1 MKKSTKK
8 TATPDEIWAI
18 LRENAKGVKEIR
30 ALQKE
35 TSLQMKET
43 ERKMQETDRM
53 IKERSAETDRRIK
66 LLQKEVSGIGESNGE
81 FAEEYFRQVFE
92 TDADKTFAGMHFDA
106 METNIDVKDPKI
118 QRQDEYDIV
127 LYNDESIAIVETK
140 YRGRERNIKD
150 VIDKADSFRFWFPR
164 YKKHKVYLA
173 LAGLSFEKD
182 TLRKAKEHGIA
193 IIRQKGDKTIVYDKN
208 LKAY

>member
-1 MKKSTKK
+1 MKKSTTK
-8 TATPDEIWAI
+8 T
-18 LRENAKGVKEIR
+18 ENHVPTWEEIR
-30 ALQKE
+30 HMQAEFTKGMIELRTSQEKTDRQMKILQK
-35 TSLQMKET
+35 T
-43 ERKMQETDRM
+43 
-53 IKERSAETDRRIK
+53 
-66 LLQKEVSGIGESNGE
+66 VSGIGESNGE

-92 TDADKTFAGMHFDA
+92 TDANKTFAGMHFDA

-127 LYNDESIAIVETK
+127 LYNDESIAIIETK

-150 VIDKADSFRFWFPR
+150 VINKADSFRFWFPR

-173 LAGLSFEKD
+173 LAGLSFEND
-182 TLRKAKEHGIA
+182 TLRKAKENGIA